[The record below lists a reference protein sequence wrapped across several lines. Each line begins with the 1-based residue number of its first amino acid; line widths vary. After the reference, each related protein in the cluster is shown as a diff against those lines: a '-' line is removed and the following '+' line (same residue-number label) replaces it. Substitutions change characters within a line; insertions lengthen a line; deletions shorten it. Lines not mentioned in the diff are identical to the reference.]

1 MLKTFEQHLHLSAV
15 ELEPLLSLSLKDFL
29 NLPQVNQ
36 LLGSLDTELLRQTLP
51 TAKIFLAK
59 LLPPFY
65 DWLQNELNVERVP
78 DSPDHVTTWVVN
90 FLNNKESLSHLV
102 ELHQPVPQP
111 ALERSIPRLVAMFE
125 GVETRVRQEWQKA
138 IAALCLVLVVAARE
152 NARSFE
158 FSKPGQDDAW

>member
-1 MLKTFEQHLHLSAV
+1 MLKTFEQHLHLSSV
-15 ELEPLLSLSLKDFL
+15 ELESLLSLSLKDFL
-29 NLPQVNQ
+29 NLAQVNQ

-78 DSPDHVTTWVVN
+78 DSPDHVTAWVVN
-90 FLNNKESLSHLV
+90 FLNNKESLSRLV

-125 GVETRVRQEWQKA
+125 GVEDARVRQKWQKA
-138 IAALCLVLVVAARE
+138 IAALCLVLVVAAR
-152 NARSFE
+152 
-158 FSKPGQDDAW
+158 DDARFLALLK